1 MLMAASKDNTN
12 LPLRLANRE
21 KRRNQQ
27 QTPDT
32 PVREIRLLS
41 TYEFPKKYKYLE
53 SYRDVIVRILQ
64 QKQFLCPGY
73 SHIYISIG
81 ETEEDAIAA
90 TYESYDWFRF
100 GIAVLKKEI
109 LLNTPVDQL
118 EALMLTTISDG
129 LHDIAELDHLDR
141 HKIDEAIK
149 LAGER
154 GLFHERVINEKENGK
169 YVFRILAKPLEGR
182 MEEEIFFSLN
192 DREKQQVYHW
202 KFGELQQ
209 HFVEKWLFKL
219 NVTNKLI
226 RTKPRANMLQVLKGR
241 KMELE
246 LNIEKIKEGS
256 GQLTYEDTTAPVT
269 QEIIDLEKKLGW
281 RQPPDRA

>member
-1 MLMAASKDNTN
+1 MAASIDYNN
-12 LPLRLANRE
+12 LALRLANRE
-21 KRRNQQ
+21 KRRNQHQ
-27 QTPDT
+27 APDT
-32 PVREIRLLS
+32 PAREIRLLS
-41 TYEFPKKYKYLE
+41 TYEFPKKYKYLDI
-53 SYRDVIVRILQ
+53 YRDVVVRILR

-81 ETEEDAIAA
+81 ETEEEAIAA
-90 TYESYDWFRF
+90 TYESDSWSRF
-100 GIAVLKKEI
+100 GIAVLKKET

-118 EALMLTTISDG
+118 DALMLKTITDG

-141 HKIDEAIK
+141 HKIDEAIQ

-169 YVFRILAKPLEGR
+169 YIFQVLAKPLVGR
-182 MEEEIFFSLN
+182 MEEEIFFALT
-192 DREKQQVYHW
+192 DRENLQVYHW
-202 KFGELQQ
+202 KFGELQH
-209 HFVEKWLFKL
+209 HFVQDWLFKL

-226 RTKPRANMLQVLKGR
+226 RTKPRANMLLVLKGR

-246 LNIEKIKEGS
+246 LSIEKIKDGS
-256 GQLTYEDTTAPVT
+256 GQLKYEDTTAPVT

-281 RQPPDRA
+281 RQRPDKA